1 MTEDMPFQSQRS
13 NVIHRA
19 SMASLVK
26 SPLMPS
32 KTSPGSD
39 IGSPFS
45 SPALTSKVGI
55 LDLNSPWHGSVQ
67 SPHVMRRGPKLWTS
81 GSGRCF
87 STPLVLSLLVI
98 GLADVST
105 DVSL

>member
-81 GSGRCF
+81 GSGRHF

-98 GLADVST
+98 GLADVNT